1 MATNL
6 TACPTNEQTT
16 MIYYIDHTSDGSIT
30 IPDCKHVIFIRTYN
44 EQYPTSMLTT
54 FILNSTFPKIVEF
67 VRDAYVAENNWVVTL
82 GVSGVA
88 INPQTYTLNM
98 LNTSAYGFRVYCNAS
113 KDYIDVTGIQPVTPT
128 INRVVRVSEPL
139 VNLDS

>member
-1 MATNL
+1 MATSL

-16 MIYYIDHTSDGSIT
+16 MIYYIDDTSDASIT
-30 IPDCKHVIFIRTYN
+30 IPNCHHVIFIRTWDGQHP
-44 EQYPTSMLTT
+44 ESLLTT

-67 VRDAYVAENNWVVTL
+67 VRNEYVAANNWTVTL
-82 GVSGVA
+82 KTSNVA
-88 INPQTYTLNM
+88 ISPQTYTLNM

-113 KDYIDVTGIQPVTPT
+113 KDYIDVTGIQPVIPT